1 MDLASTLTLTLTL
14 TLTRRSFA
22 AGIAVLACAAGLS
35 VVAAPAARADQQ
47 AEPAS
52 DAKDASSAP
61 TDDKAVDAPAFPIT
75 IEHAFGEIVVE
86 QEPER
91 VVCLAWSNMEAP
103 LALGIAPVGYSAPN
117 YGLVDENGTWP
128 WVTEAY
134 EALGAEAPVLFD
146 DTDGFDLEAINDC
159 EPDIILAAYSGMTQ
173 EDYEVLSKI
182 APTIPFPK
190 VPWQTFWREQ
200 TVTEGTALGKAAEA
214 EQLVR
219 DTDALI
225 AQKRKEYGIG
235 DDVKGAMVMVG
246 SGDLGTFYI
255 YLPEDPRAAYLIDLG
270 IQLPQSVTE
279 LAQEADPSAIALT
292 LSAEEADRFDDL
304 DIIVMYGDEV
314 LLEEVQADPLL
325 GSIPAIQKGA
335 VALLGYDTPL
345 GAGANPG
352 VLGIPAT
359 IDEYLELIAQAIQ
372 KSKA

>member
-1 MDLASTLTLTLTL
+1 MDLASTL

-35 VVAAPAARADQQ
+35 VVVAPAARADQQ

-75 IEHAFGEIVVE
+75 IEHAFGETVVE

-304 DIIVMYGDEV
+304 DIIVMYGDEA

>member
-1 MDLASTLTLTLTL
+1 MDLASTL

-35 VVAAPAARADQQ
+35 VVGTSAARADQQ
-47 AEPAS
+47 IAS
-52 DAKDASSAP
+52 DAKDAPS
-61 TDDKAVDAPAFPIT
+61 DAPAFPIT
-75 IEHAFGEIVVE
+75 IEHAFGETVVE

-146 DTDGFDLEAINDC
+146 
-159 EPDIILAAYSGMTQ
+159 
-173 EDYEVLSKI
+173 
-182 APTIPFPK
+182 
-190 VPWQTFWREQ
+190 
-200 TVTEGTALGKAAEA
+200 
-214 EQLVR
+214 

-304 DIIVMYGDEV
+304 DIIVMYGDEA

>member
-1 MDLASTLTLTLTL
+1 
-14 TLTRRSFA
+14 
-22 AGIAVLACAAGLS
+22 
-35 VVAAPAARADQQ
+35 
-47 AEPAS
+47 
-52 DAKDASSAP
+52 
-61 TDDKAVDAPAFPIT
+61 
-75 IEHAFGEIVVE
+75 
-86 QEPER
+86 
-91 VVCLAWSNMEAP
+91 
-103 LALGIAPVGYSAPN
+103 
-117 YGLVDENGTWP
+117 
-128 WVTEAY
+128 
-134 EALGAEAPVLFD
+134 
-146 DTDGFDLEAINDC
+146 
-159 EPDIILAAYSGMTQ
+159 MTQ
-173 EDYEVLSKI
+173 EDYEALSKI

-200 TVTEGTALGKAAEA
+200 TVTEGTALGKAVEA
-214 EQLVR
+214 EQLVK

-235 DDVKGAMVMVG
+235 DDVRGAMVMVG

-270 IQLPQSVTE
+270 IELPASVTE

-304 DIIVMYGDEV
+304 DIIVMYGDEA

-359 IDEYLELIAQAIQ
+359 IDEYLELIAQAVE

>member
-1 MDLASTLTLTLTL
+1 MNTS
-14 TLTRRSFA
+14 LTRRSFA
-22 AGIAVLACAAGLS
+22 AGIAALACAAGCACIGVS
-35 VVAAPAARADQQ
+35 AAQ
-47 AEPAS
+47 ASQKSTKE
-52 DAKDASSAP
+52 D
-61 TDDKAVDAPAFPIT
+61 VPAFPIT
-75 IEHAFGEIVVE
+75 IEHAFGTTVID
-86 QEPER
+86 QGPQR

-128 WVTEAY
+128 WITEAY
-134 EALGAEAPVLFD
+134 EALGADAPVLFD

-173 EDYEVLSKI
+173 EDYEALSKI
-182 APTIPFPK
+182 APTVPFPK
-190 VPWQTFWREQ
+190 VAWQTFWREQ
-200 TVTEGTALGKAAEA
+200 TITEGTALGKAVEA

-219 DTDALI
+219 DTDELI
-225 AQKRKEYGIG
+225 AQKCKEYGVA
-235 DDVKGAMVMVG
+235 DVTGAMVMVG

-270 IQLPQSVTE
+270 VELPKSVTE
-279 LAQEADPSAIALT
+279 LAKTADPTAIALT
-292 LSAEEADRFDDL
+292 LSAEEADQFDDL
-304 DIIVMYGDEV
+304 DIIVMYGDEA

-335 VALLGYDTPL
+335 VALLGYDSPL

-372 KSKA
+372 KAQA

>member
-1 MDLASTLTLTLTL
+1 MDLR
-14 TLTRRSFA
+14 LTRRSFA
-22 AGIAVLACAAGLS
+22 AGMAALACAAGLS
-35 VVAAPAARADQQ
+35 FAGAPAARADQQ
-47 AEPAS
+47 TEPAS
-52 DAKDASSAP
+52 DAKDADP
-61 TDDKAVDAPAFPIT
+61 KASGTADAPAFPIT
-75 IEHAFGEIVVE
+75 IEHAFGKTVIE

-159 EPDIILAAYSGMTQ
+159 EPGIILAAYSGMTQ
-173 EDYEVLSKI
+173 EDCEALSKI

-214 EQLVR
+214 EQLVK

-235 DDVKGAMVMVG
+235 DDVRGAMVMVG

-270 IQLPQSVTE
+270 IELPASVTE

-304 DIIVMYGDEV
+304 DIIVMYGDEA

-359 IDEYLELIAQAIQ
+359 IDEYLELIAQAIE
-372 KSKA
+372 KSQA

>member
-1 MDLASTLTLTLTL
+1 M
-14 TLTRRSFA
+14 
-22 AGIAVLACAAGLS
+22 
-35 VVAAPAARADQQ
+35 
-47 AEPAS
+47 
-52 DAKDASSAP
+52 
-61 TDDKAVDAPAFPIT
+61 
-75 IEHAFGEIVVE
+75 
-86 QEPER
+86 
-91 VVCLAWSNMEAP
+91 
-103 LALGIAPVGYSAPN
+103 
-117 YGLVDENGTWP
+117 
-128 WVTEAY
+128 
-134 EALGAEAPVLFD
+134 LFD
-146 DTDGFDLEAINDC
+146 
-159 EPDIILAAYSGMTQ
+159 
-173 EDYEVLSKI
+173 
-182 APTIPFPK
+182 
-190 VPWQTFWREQ
+190 
-200 TVTEGTALGKAAEA
+200 
-214 EQLVR
+214 

-292 LSAEEADRFDDL
+292 LSAAEADRFDDL
-304 DIIVMYGDEV
+304 DIIVMYGDEA

-325 GSIPAIQKGA
+325 GSIPAIQKGT